1 MQLAHEEARLYA
13 AGDVK
18 AAGLVAQLVSLRAAA
33 MALVD
38 HIGANAKDSEDDVSA
53 TIDTTSEAYQELL
66 AALDLV
72 L

>member
-1 MQLAHEEARLYA
+1 M
-13 AGDVK
+13 
-18 AAGLVAQLVSLRAAA
+18 VSLRAAA